1 MFFSDDDLRSLMQ
14 CLAAVSHG
22 EREAFFAE
30 SLRQRRRERREW
42 GDTPVA
48 PVFVEEA
55 KWAELRPRALLEK
68 ARVNLHANFNY
79 VRRLRKDAVKREEL
93 IQASGDIDSD

>member
-1 MFFSDDDLRSLMQ
+1 MRRACGGSDAN
-14 CLAAVSHG
+14 AASGV
-22 EREAFFAE
+22 
-30 SLRQRRRERREW
+30 
-42 GDTPVA
+42 DTPVA

-68 ARVNLHANFNY
+68 ARVNLHVNFNY